1 MGAIAKSGT
10 RFVLFHSLID
20 QTMIFIILLLFMV
33 AGFAVQ
39 ARLKNRFKKYS
50 ESYLSSGLS
59 GAEVA
64 RRMLNFYGLD
74 SVQIISVP
82 GQLTDHYNPANKTVN
97 LSPEVY
103 EGRNISAA
111 AVAAHECGHAVQ
123 HATAY
128 AWLTMRSKMV
138 PVVSFSGK
146 IMNMVLLFSILGM
159 SVLGLG
165 FEQALVVVIAAQAV
179 VATFALVTLPVEYD
193 ASRRA
198 LVWLQ
203 GAGITDASNHHQAE
217 DALKWAA
224 RTYLVAAAAAVTQL
238 LYYIMLYMGRRD

>member
-1 MGAIAKSGT
+1 
-10 RFVLFHSLID
+10 
-20 QTMIFIILLLFMV
+20 MIFIILLLFMV

-146 IMNMVLLFSILGM
+146 IINMVFLFSILGM

-179 VATFALVTLPVEYD
+179 VATFALVTLHVEYD

>member
-1 MGAIAKSGT
+1 
-10 RFVLFHSLID
+10 
-20 QTMIFIILLLFMV
+20 MIFIILLLFMV

-146 IMNMVLLFSILGM
+146 IINMVFLFSILGM

>member
-1 MGAIAKSGT
+1 
-10 RFVLFHSLID
+10 
-20 QTMIFIILLLFMV
+20 MV

-146 IMNMVLLFSILGM
+146 IMNMVFLFSILGM

-238 LYYIMLYMGRRD
+238 VYYIMLYMGRRD

>member
-1 MGAIAKSGT
+1 
-10 RFVLFHSLID
+10 
-20 QTMIFIILLLFMV
+20 MIFIILILFMV

-146 IMNMVLLFSILGM
+146 IMNMVFLFSILGM

-238 LYYIMLYMGRRD
+238 VYYIMLYMGRRD

>member
-1 MGAIAKSGT
+1 
-10 RFVLFHSLID
+10 
-20 QTMIFIILLLFMV
+20 MIFIILLVFMV

-82 GQLTDHYNPANKTVN
+82 GQLTDHYNPANRTVN

-138 PVVSFSGK
+138 PVVSFSVK
-146 IMNMVLLFSILGM
+146 IMNMVFLFSILGM

-238 LYYIMLYMGRRD
+238 VYYIMLYMGRRD

>member
-1 MGAIAKSGT
+1 
-10 RFVLFHSLID
+10 
-20 QTMIFIILLLFMV
+20 MV

-82 GQLTDHYNPANKTVN
+82 GQLTDHYNPANRTVN

-146 IMNMVLLFSILGM
+146 IMNMVFLFSILGM

-238 LYYIMLYMGRRD
+238 VYYIMLYMGRRD

>member
-1 MGAIAKSGT
+1 
-10 RFVLFHSLID
+10 
-20 QTMIFIILLLFMV
+20 MIFIILLVFMV

-82 GQLTDHYNPANKTVN
+82 GQLTDHYNPANRTVN

-146 IMNMVLLFSILGM
+146 IMNMVFLFSILGM